1 LKDTQAQAL
10 VAKPLHATAEG
21 VLILCD
27 GMKDAFSSTHLRR
40 IASNLVTKGNFIVLS
55 LNLSV
60 GGEEENVLAQNM
72 AEIQVTVL
80 LAYVGE
86 HSTFSHGCMQSAL

>member
-1 LKDTQAQAL
+1 MKDTQAQAL
-10 VAKPLHATAEG
+10 IAKPLHATAEG

-27 GMKDAFSSTHLRR
+27 GTKDAFSSRHLRR

-60 GGEEENVLAQNM
+60 GGEEDDVLAQNM
-72 AEIQVTVL
+72 AEIQVTIPSTY
-80 LAYVGE
+80 AGE
-86 HSTFSHGCMQSAL
+86 HYFFTS